1 MRLGPV
7 SEALNIVCLF
17 GFVFII
23 FTSLTTEQVSVAPHK
38 VMLKVSPKAM
48 VLTRQKKTGV
58 GGGGVGGEGAVGEAE
73 SSKAVWYL
81 ELSCLKFWV
90 CP

>member
-1 MRLGPV
+1 M
-7 SEALNIVCLF
+7 NIVCLF

-48 VLTRQKKTGV
+48 VLTRQKKTG
-58 GGGGVGGEGAVGEAE
+58 GGGVGGEGAVGEAE

>member
-1 MRLGPV
+1 MDFHSFFFFNSSFLFCFLRLGPV

-48 VLTRQKKTGV
+48 VLTRQKKNGW
-58 GGGGVGGEGAVGEAE
+58 GGGSGGRGG
-73 SSKAVWYL
+73 SRGG
-81 ELSCLKFWV
+81 
-90 CP
+90 